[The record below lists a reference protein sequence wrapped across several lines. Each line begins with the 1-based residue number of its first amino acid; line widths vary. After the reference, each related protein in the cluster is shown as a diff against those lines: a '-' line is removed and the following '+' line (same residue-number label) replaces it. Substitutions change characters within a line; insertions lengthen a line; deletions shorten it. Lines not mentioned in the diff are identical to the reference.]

1 MNRLEMK
8 EKAKG
13 VIKGKVFFSFIVVFL
28 YGLMMSIPNTL
39 YAGVQSGK
47 NNALL
52 AVGSIIS
59 LVGTILLSPT
69 RYGVILYF
77 HNITNGREGK
87 LEGYFIPY
95 KEKFWQEMI
104 KARLL
109 ANVYIFLGTICF
121 IIPGIYMAFKY
132 SQIEYCFL
140 ENKQMKYNEAMNRS
154 AEIMKNNKMELFVL
168 YLSFIGWFLLALLT
182 FGLILIYVE
191 PYIEAT
197 AVQFYYEK
205 SGFSS
210 SSNPEDIFMNGES
223 AEEKNISN
231 NHFYK

>member
-1 MNRLEMK
+1 MNRLAMK

-39 YAGVQSGK
+39 SVIAQSGENK
-47 NNALL
+47 ALL

-59 LVGTILLSPT
+59 LVGIILLSPT

-109 ANVYIFLGTICF
+109 ANVYILLGTICF

-182 FGLILIYVE
+182 FGLILIYVQ

-197 AVQFYYEK
+197 ALQFYYEK
-205 SGFSS
+205 SGFSAPS
-210 SSNPEDIFMNGES
+210 DSEVVLVDNE
-223 AEEKNISN
+223 AEENKTSN
-231 NHFYK
+231 N